1 MIRIIILAIILAVNI
16 GCAAFTTRVYIPEKT
31 HVEQIQWMTQG
42 DCVTKARKG
51 QILYNRS
58 GIISRL
64 ACGYVGVSGNHC
76 AHCWNEVYCPDDG
89 LWHLIDLHDRM
100 GYDGWPRD
108 QYCEYVTSVYW
119 YGIPSVAEIQLEQ
132 NADWYAPESDMELIS
147 KLPRGK

>member
-1 MIRIIILAIILAVNI
+1 MIKNIIIVIVCLVNAGCIL
-16 GCAAFTTRVYIPEKT
+16 TTKVYIPEKT
-31 HVEQIQWMTQG
+31 HVEQIQWVTKG
-42 DCVTKARKG
+42 NCVTKARKG
-51 QILYNRS
+51 QILYHRA

-64 ACGYVGVSGNHC
+64 ACGYVGVTANHC

-108 QYCEYVTSVYW
+108 YYYEYVTSVYW
-119 YGIPSVAEIQLEQ
+119 YGIPSVFEVQLEQ

-147 KLPRGK
+147 RLPRGK